1 MILVVGLLIMK
12 RCKMNKNNIK
22 DIKSSIKEL
31 RESIVDI
38 LENKAMVNYYV
49 KSEIIKMG
57 VKPPSINVVPP
68 VTYSQ
73 NGEDIIAISI
83 LTSLLDIPID
93 QINYV
98 EIGANHP
105 INMSNTYKFYK
116 LGAEGIL
123 IEPNPELC
131 KEIEKVRP
139 RDICLNTAITEENDL
154 TYYVTNYP
162 ELNTLSIDY
171 IKKWN
176 ATDDPRKIEI
186 IQKIK
191 VKKSSINDILNKY
204 FEDKDLHYLSIDV
217 EGEDEK
223 ILRSINY
230 ERFSPFLI
238 CIEPSDYFF
247 EGRSESIDKFMDTQ
261 NYKKI
266 AQNHANR
273 FYVKR
278 ELLECKTRK

>member
-1 MILVVGLLIMK
+1 M
-12 RCKMNKNNIK
+12 
-22 DIKSSIKEL
+22 
-31 RESIVDI
+31 
-38 LENKAMVNYYV
+38 A
-49 KSEIIKMG
+49 
-57 VKPPSINVVPP
+57 
-68 VTYSQ
+68 
-73 NGEDIIAISI
+73 
-83 LTSLLDIPID
+83 
-93 QINYV
+93 
-98 EIGANHP
+98 
-105 INMSNTYKFYK
+105 
-116 LGAEGIL
+116 
-123 IEPNPELC
+123 
-131 KEIEKVRP
+131 
-139 RDICLNTAITEENDL
+139 
-154 TYYVTNYP
+154 
-162 ELNTLSIDY
+162 Y

-176 ATDDPRKIEI
+176 ATADPRKIEI

-191 VKKSSINDILNKY
+191 VKKSSINDILNKF

-247 EGRSESIDKFMDTQ
+247 EGRSESIDKFMDTR

-278 ELLECKTRK
+278 ELLESKTKK